1 MSIIGTL
8 VKLGWVPRRPIGAV
22 TMGHDLLLAVDGEI
36 ESRDRAL
43 H

>member
-1 MSIIGTL
+1 MSIIGML
-8 VKLGWVPRRPIGAV
+8 IELGCVRRRSRVTV
-22 TMGHDLLLAVDGEI
+22 TMGHDLLLAVDGEV